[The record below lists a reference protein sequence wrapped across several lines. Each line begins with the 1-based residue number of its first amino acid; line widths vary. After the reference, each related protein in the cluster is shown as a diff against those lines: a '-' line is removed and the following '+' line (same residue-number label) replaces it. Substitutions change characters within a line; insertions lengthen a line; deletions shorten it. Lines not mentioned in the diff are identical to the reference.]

1 LLLKIILPKVALV
14 KSVAGIISFIEGP
27 DYLSLA
33 LLGLFL
39 GELLLTGDKATYYCE
54 VLPDSVEVS

>member
-1 LLLKIILPKVALV
+1 LLLKIILPKVAHV

-27 DYLSLA
+27 DNLSLA

-39 GELLLTGDKATYYCE
+39 GELLLPGD
-54 VLPDSVEVS
+54 